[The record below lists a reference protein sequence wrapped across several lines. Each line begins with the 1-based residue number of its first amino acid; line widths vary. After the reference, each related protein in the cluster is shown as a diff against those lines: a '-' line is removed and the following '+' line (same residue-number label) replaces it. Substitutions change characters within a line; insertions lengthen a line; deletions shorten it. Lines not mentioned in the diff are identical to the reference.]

1 MSARVKKMMPIW
13 IVMGVLGYLC
23 WPYMDG
29 PVAKQDMTNPAK
41 TIEALAALL
50 SPPTAPAPDRDPF
63 NSQTPTASAR
73 LATGPDTK
81 KTAST
86 AQGATQ
92 AAAPR
97 RATETVVASTLG
109 DLSLQGTHI
118 WGKRRL
124 AVINGSVYA
133 EGEEIKASGA
143 MTGSY
148 KVDRVFAHKVQ
159 VQCDGQTVELTYP
172 GHEPNPSADPM
183 PFGATNEKPAQS
195 NPAKT
200 N

>member
-1 MSARVKKMMPIW
+1 MSARAKKMMPIG
-13 IVMGVLGYLC
+13 IVAGALGYLC
-23 WPYMDG
+23 WPYADS
-29 PVAKQDMTNPAK
+29 PVAKPEVTSPAK

-50 SPPTAPAPDRDPF
+50 SPAAAPPPDRDPF
-63 NSQTPTASAR
+63 NSRTPPASAR

-86 AQGATQ
+86 AQGATET
-92 AAAPR
+92 AAPR
-97 RATETVVASTLG
+97 RATETVVAATLG

-133 EGEEIKASGA
+133 EGDEIKASGA

-148 KVDRVFAHKVQ
+148 KVNRVFAHKVQ
-159 VQCDGQTVELTYP
+159 VQCDGQAVELTYP
-172 GHEPNPSADPM
+172 GHEPNPSADPTH
-183 PFGATNEKPAQS
+183 FGATNEKPAQS